1 MDRERQEVRMT
12 AAFNLPKP
20 EFDIEATV
28 ERAMA
33 LINRTLQPSLEE
45 AQKAVD
51 KVRAGRPLVA
61 PGDLVSQVTRG
72 NRMRA
77 ARAVS
82 YSLPSIVPGVGT
94 AISAA
99 ALPVALREVL
109 KESVSA
115 AIKVGLLYERDLSD
129 PELTRIAVLLVLTEG
144 AVKLDRTGRI
154 RPGAILGPHA
164 ALVGQTSS
172 YDAVVALTA
181 EERRQIAASQSEIL
195 RAWAL
200 AIGPPL
206 LAGLLPFGL
215 GPMAAANY
223 MQYVLRGTIA
233 AAGRVFAPPATPPVT
248 VEEIPED
255 EVEQDGGES

>member
-1 MDRERQEVRMT
+1 MT
-12 AAFNLPKP
+12 GSFEFPKP
-20 EFDIEATV
+20 EFDIESTV

-51 KVRAGRPLVA
+51 KVRAGKPLVA
-61 PGDLVSQVTRG
+61 PGDLVSEVTRG
-72 NRMRA
+72 NRIRA

-82 YSLPSIVPGVGT
+82 FSLPSILPGVGT

-99 ALPVALREVL
+99 AIPVALREVL
-109 KESVSA
+109 KEAVSA
-115 AIKVGLLYERDLSD
+115 TIKVGLLHERDLTD

-144 AVKLDRTGRI
+144 AVKLDKTGRI
-154 RPGAILGPHA
+154 RPETILGIHA
-164 ALVGQTSS
+164 SLLGKTAS
-172 YDAVVALTA
+172 YDALAALTA
-181 EERRQIAASQSEIL
+181 KERQEIAASQSEIL

-200 AIGPPL
+200 AVGPPL

-223 MQYVLRGTIA
+223 MQYVLKGTITA
-233 AAGRVFAPPATPPVT
+233 AARVFGPAAPVPVA
-248 VEEIPED
+248 VDEIPER
-255 EVEQDGGES
+255 EVQQDDRDT

>member
-1 MDRERQEVRMT
+1 MT
-12 AAFNLPKP
+12 SGFNFPKP

-45 AQKAVD
+45 AQKVVD
-51 KVRAGRPLVA
+51 KVRASKPLVA

-72 NRMRA
+72 NRIRA

-82 YSLPSIVPGVGT
+82 FSLPSILPGVGT

-99 ALPVALREVL
+99 AVPVALREVL

-115 AIKVGLLYERDLSD
+115 AIKVGLLHDRDLSN

-144 AVKLDRTGRI
+144 AVKLDKTGRI
-154 RPGAILGPHA
+154 RPDAILGRHASLVKEAAAYDALA
-164 ALVGQTSS
+164 ALP
-172 YDAVVALTA
+172 AN
-181 EERRQIAASQSEIL
+181 ERQEIAASESEIL

-206 LAGLLPFGL
+206 LAGLLPYGL

-223 MQYVLRGTIA
+223 MQYVLKGTITA
-233 AAGRVFAPPATPPVT
+233 AARVFGPADPVPVT
-248 VEEIPED
+248 VEEIPER
-255 EVEQDGGES
+255 EVRQDDPES